1 MSIAFK
7 NTIVH
12 ILDLS
17 AGHHILSARNLLL
30 EDEIE
35 AFITKHINNLFE
47 NNEVSKATFKEDSDV
62 LQTISPYSDE
72 KFHEISCSL
81 ADKFFNYM
89 TNYDLIPSG
98 DLIVSSF
105 ERNGENFLAIIKL
118 NYKEEFTHH
127 IENNDLGGTAQI
139 IKHKSIFSSK
149 KIDEAVIIN
158 IDTFDVWLLDKSKE
172 KYLPL
177 LLDIENHLSVK
188 EKLAVV
194 EQITN
199 EVIEQHF
206 ANPIEAITTL
216 KSNIAESIFESSSVP
231 ITEVIKETFKEYEQ
245 VCEECMTKIE
255 ECGFKDETITLS
267 NPKEAKKYSSHKLK
281 TNTGIE
287 IKLPTDMIQNP
298 NFIEFINNPD
308 GTISIMIKNVGQI
321 INK

>member
-7 NTIVH
+7 STIVH

-17 AGHHILSARNLLL
+17 AGHHILSAKNLVL
-30 EDEIE
+30 EDETE

-47 NNEVSKATFKEDSDV
+47 NNEVSKANFKTNSDV
-62 LQTISPYSDE
+62 LQIMDPYSYE
-72 KFHEISCSL
+72 NFYEISCKL
-81 ADKFFNYM
+81 ADKFFDYM
-89 TNYDLIPSG
+89 TKYDLIPSG
-98 DLIVSSF
+98 DLVVSNF
-105 ERNGENFLAIIKL
+105 ERNGEDFLAVIKF
-118 NYKEEFTHH
+118 NYKEEFTHY
-127 IENNDLGGTAQI
+127 IENNKTGGIAQI

-158 IDTFDVWLLDKSKE
+158 TGNLEVWLLDKSKE

-199 EVIEQHF
+199 EVIEEHF

-231 ITEVIKETFKEYEQ
+231 ITEVIKETFKDYDQ
-245 VCEECMTKIE
+245 IYEECIAKIE
-255 ECGFKDETITLS
+255 ECGFKNETINLS
-267 NPKEAKKYSSHKLK
+267 NPKEAKKYSTHKLK

-287 IKLPTDMIQNP
+287 IKLPTDMIQDP
-298 NFIEFINNPD
+298 KFIEFINNPD
-308 GTISIMIKNVGQI
+308 GTISIVIKNVGQI

>member
-7 NTIVH
+7 HTIVH

-17 AGHHILSARNLLL
+17 AGHHILSAKNLAL
-30 EDEIE
+30 EEEIE

-47 NNEVSKATFKEDSDV
+47 NNAVSQPVFKEESEV
-62 LQTISPYSDE
+62 LNMISPYSDDR
-72 KFHEISCSL
+72 FYEISCWL
-81 ADKFFNYM
+81 ADKFYRYM
-89 TNYDLIPSG
+89 TNYEMIPSG
-98 DLIVSSF
+98 DLVITSF
-105 ERNGENFLAIIKL
+105 ERNSENFLGIIKL

-127 IENNDLGGTAQI
+127 IENGEAGGIAQI

-158 IDTFDVWLLDKSKE
+158 TETYDIWLLDNSKE

-177 LLDIENHLSVK
+177 LLDSETHLSVK

-199 EVIEQHF
+199 EVIEEHF

-216 KSNIAESIFESSSVP
+216 KSNIAESIFESSSIP
-231 ITEVIKETFKEYEQ
+231 ITHVIKETFKEYEEI
-245 VCEECMTKIE
+245 CEECISKIE
-255 ECGFKDETITLS
+255 ECGFQDETITVS

-287 IKLPTDMIQNP
+287 IKMPTDMIQDP
-298 NFIEFINNPD
+298 KFIEFINNPD
-308 GTISIMIKNVGQI
+308 GTISIVLKNIGQI